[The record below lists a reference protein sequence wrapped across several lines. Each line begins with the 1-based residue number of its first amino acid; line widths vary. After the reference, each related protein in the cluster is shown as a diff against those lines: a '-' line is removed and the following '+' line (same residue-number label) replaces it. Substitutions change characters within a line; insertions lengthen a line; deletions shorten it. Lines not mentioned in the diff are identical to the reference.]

1 MIKRIIKFEKCCR
14 YSSGICFSQ
23 ILFQILRAF
32 VVVVVVVVVVDVVFV
47 FVVADV
53 DVVVVDDVDVN
64 VNVNVVVDYVDIDV
78 VVVVVVDDDVD
89 VVVVVSSYSGSLQ
102 TGVHSI
108 SHRVAV
114 ALKKQH
120 KQVNKER

>member
-23 ILFQILRAF
+23 ILVQILRAF
-32 VVVVVVVVVVDVVFV
+32 VVVVVVVVVDV
-47 FVVADV
+47 V
-53 DVVVVDDVDVN
+53 DVVVVDDV
-64 VNVNVVVDYVDIDV
+64 V
-78 VVVVVVDDDVD
+78 VVVVDDVD

>member
-23 ILFQILRAF
+23 ILFQILCAF

-78 VVVVVVDDDVD
+78 VVVVVVDDVD

-114 ALKKQH
+114 ALKKKH
-120 KQVNKER
+120 KQVNKDR

>member
-23 ILFQILRAF
+23 ILFQILCAF
-32 VVVVVVVVVVDVVFV
+32 VVVVVVVVVDVVFV

-78 VVVVVVDDDVD
+78 VVVVDDVD

-114 ALKKQH
+114 ALKKKH
-120 KQVNKER
+120 KQVNKDR

>member
-1 MIKRIIKFEKCCR
+1 MIKFEKCCR

-23 ILFQILRAF
+23 ILVQILRAF
-32 VVVVVVVVVVDVVFV
+32 VVVVVVVDV
-47 FVVADV
+47 V
-53 DVVVVDDVDVN
+53 DVVVVD
-64 VNVNVVVDYVDIDV
+64 YV
-78 VVVVVVDDDVD
+78 VVVVVDDVD